1 MLNVLNNMFGFICRF
16 RQFWLFVFCIALGFF
31 VGDRLYRLG
40 YDAGKT
46 DQLVEQQ
53 AVVLECKIQAYISD
67 RIYNVFLEQA
77 HKGHVGISRIGGS
90 DGHR

>member
-1 MLNVLNNMFGFICRF
+1 MLNVLNNVFGFIYRF
-16 RQFWLFVFCIALGFF
+16 RQLWLFVFCIALGFF
-31 VGDRLYRLG
+31 TGDRLYRLG

-46 DQLVEQQ
+46 DQRIEQQ
-53 AVVLECKIQAYISD
+53 AVILECKIQAYVSD
-67 RIYNVFLEQA
+67 RIYSVLLEQA